1 MFTRTISALAAA
13 GLTFVTLALAT
24 PLRAA
29 PIGEATVEVKIGDL
43 DLATA
48 SGAATLDRRIRA
60 AARTICG
67 SMPPRSLDMQRQVAL
82 CQDEVVAGARAEVE
96 TALAAA
102 RPAQGPAL
110 AAR

>member
-24 PLRAA
+24 PLHAA
-29 PIGEATVEVKIGDL
+29 PIGDDSVEVKIGDL

-48 SGAATLDRRIRA
+48 NGAATLDRRIRA

-67 SMPPRSLDMQRQVAL
+67 SVPPTSLNMQRQVAD
-82 CQDEVVAGARAEVE
+82 CQDEVVAGARADVE
-96 TALAAA
+96 LALAAA
-102 RPAQGPAL
+102 RPPQSLAL
-110 AAR
+110 ATR